1 MTSGNSNHGRGA
13 DSNPPNRFERLHV
26 ELDADPWA
34 AGEEGGDEGGEDEA
48 RPRKTEFFCDESRSI
63 LTPNR
68 SEDISSEVGI
78 NPYRGCEHGCAYC
91 YARPYHEY
99 LGFSAGLD
107 FESKIVVKHDA
118 AELLEAA
125 LSAPRYHP
133 KKLSMSGVTD
143 CYQPVERR
151 LKITRGCLEVLAR
164 FRHPVVLIT
173 KNALVTR
180 DIDHLSELAR
190 YQAVAVYLSITTLDA
205 KLGRVLEPRASS
217 PRGRL
222 AAMRELAAAGIP
234 VGVSAAPMIPGLTDH
249 ELPEILQAVA
259 EAGGSFATYSL
270 VRLPG
275 AVADVFCAWL
285 DRHAPEHKEK
295 VLRRIRETHGGR
307 LNNTT
312 PRERMLGTGPQ
323 ADSLRQMFRSVCR
336 RANLSIKLPIVT
348 EANFRRCQA
357 GQGELF

>member
-1 MTSGNSNHGRGA
+1 MSSGPSNHGRGA
-13 DSNPPNRFERLHV
+13 GSNPPNRFERLHV
-26 ELDADPWA
+26 EPDADPWEP
-34 AGEEGGDEGGEDEA
+34 GEEEDA
-48 RPRKTEFFCDESRSI
+48 PRPLMTEFFRDESRSI
-63 LTPNR
+63 LTPIR
-68 SEDISSEVGI
+68 SEDISSEVGV

-118 AELLEAA
+118 AQLLEAA

-151 LKITRGCLEVLAR
+151 LKLTRGCLEVLAR

-180 DIDHLSELAR
+180 DIDYLSELAR
-190 YQAVAVYLSITTLDA
+190 HQAVAVYLSITTLDA

-222 AAMRELAAAGIP
+222 AAMRQLADAGIP

-259 EAGGSFATYSL
+259 AAGASFATYSL

-275 AVADVFCAWL
+275 AVAEVFCAWL
-285 DRHAPEHKEK
+285 ERHAPEHKEK

-307 LNNTT
+307 LNNST

-336 RANLSIKLPIVT
+336 RANLSTKLPAVT
-348 EANFRRCQA
+348 AANFRRCQA

>member
-1 MTSGNSNHGRGA
+1 LG
-13 DSNPPNRFERLHV
+13 L
-26 ELDADPWA
+26 
-34 AGEEGGDEGGEDEA
+34 
-48 RPRKTEFFCDESRSI
+48 
-63 LTPNR
+63 
-68 SEDISSEVGI
+68 

-118 AELLEAA
+118 PELLEAA
-125 LSAPRYHP
+125 LSAPRYQP
-133 KKLSMSGVTD
+133 RKLSMSGVTD
-143 CYQPVERR
+143 CYQPVERT
-151 LKITRGCLEVLAR
+151 LELTRRCLEVLAR
-164 FRHPVVLIT
+164 FRQPVVVIT

-180 DIDHLSELAR
+180 DLDHLGELAR
-190 YQAVAVYLSITTLDA
+190 HQAVAVYLSITTLDA

-217 PRGRL
+217 PRARL
-222 AAMRELAAAGIP
+222 AAVRALAAAGVP

-249 ELPEILQAVA
+249 ELPDILQAVA
-259 EAGGSFATYSL
+259 EAGGSFATYAL

-275 AVADVFCAWL
+275 AVAEVFGGWL
-285 DRHAPEHKEK
+285 ERHAPEHKEK
-295 VLRRIRETHGGR
+295 VLGRIRETHAGR

-336 RANLSIKLPIVT
+336 RANLSMKLPEVST
-348 EANFRRCQA
+348 KNFRRCQA